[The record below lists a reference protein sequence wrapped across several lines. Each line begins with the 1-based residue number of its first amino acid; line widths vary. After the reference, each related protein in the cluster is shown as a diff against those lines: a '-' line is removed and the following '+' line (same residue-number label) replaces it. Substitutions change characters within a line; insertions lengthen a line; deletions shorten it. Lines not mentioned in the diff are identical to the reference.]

1 MIRLVSVLC
10 FTLTQLLIR
19 LSGSTMTYL
28 ITDPHTLLGQSLGTC
43 TIQRLIGQGGMGAV
57 YLAQQT
63 RPRREVAVKVLLP
76 CYLEEPSSHRNFL
89 ARFRREADAIAALD
103 HLHIIPI
110 YEYGEQEQ
118 GAYLVM
124 PYITGGTLHQVLG
137 EGGPLPLRHA
147 LPILEQAAAALD
159 YAHAKGIIHR
169 DLKPAN
175 ILFHADGRVL
185 LADFGLAKVLREEA
199 DQEGSALTSTGI
211 VLGTPEYLSPE
222 QASGQVLDQRSDIY
236 SLGVLLFHMLTG
248 RVPFRGATP
257 VATAIQQAI
266 AEPPSL
272 SQFNPTIPPAVEAV
286 VMKALAKKPAQRY
299 ESAGQLARA
308 LSAAMDVAPV
318 QAPQTAYRQPGVIL
332 APLILRDKD
341 TISEAPIASAHTS
354 ETVVDIMHESDMH
367 TSSVSE
373 QPSYSSPVAETV
385 MDIRQESDA
394 PPNPLSEQP
403 SYSSL
408 IHPVAAPKRRAG
420 LRFWHVA
427 IFCLILLIIGGSLV
441 SLSVALKG
449 PSVVRALRTPSPVG
463 TATLNTAVPTARA
476 NLPAPAIPAGRLLYG
491 TSVPTCDSTHSSW
504 SMTANARITCGPSA
518 TEVSNASSLA
528 GVFLNNL
535 ANGHAIPNNYI
546 FQAQVRQGPG
556 SHGAFGVLFRNQAGS
571 STLAAYAFLLFPNN
585 TWSAMVYNKTTPA
598 GTQLYSHRT
607 TVQLR
612 GLVTIT
618 VRVRADTFTLYIN
631 GREQGNSI
639 SSFYPRGTVGLAV
652 DKGAD
657 VFFSNF
663 ALYAL

>member
-1 MIRLVSVLC
+1 
-10 FTLTQLLIR
+10 
-19 LSGSTMTYL
+19 MTYL
-28 ITDPHTLLGQSLGTC
+28 VTDPHTLVGQSLGTC
-43 TIQRLIGQGGMGAV
+43 TIRRLIGQGGMGAV

-76 CYLEEPSSHRNFL
+76 RYLEEPSSHRNFL

-118 GAYLVM
+118 EAYLVM
-124 PYITGGTLHQVLG
+124 PYITGGSLYQVLE
-137 EGGPLPLRHA
+137 EGGPLPPSRA

-185 LADFGLAKVLREEA
+185 LADFGLAKVLREDA
-199 DQEGSALTSTGI
+199 DQEGSVLTSTGI

-222 QASGQVLDQRSDIY
+222 QADGQALDHRSDIY

-272 SQFNPTIPPAVEAV
+272 SQLNPTISPAVEAV

-299 ESAGQLARA
+299 ASAGQLAQA

-318 QAPQTAYRQPGVIL
+318 QVPQTAHRQPSVIL
-332 APLILRDKD
+332 APLILRDED
-341 TISEAPIASAHTS
+341 SRSEAHIASAHAA
-354 ETVVDIMHESDMH
+354 ETVVDIKQESDVH
-367 TSSVSE
+367 TNPVSG
-373 QPSYSSPVAETV
+373 QPFHSSPVAETV
-385 MDIRQESDA
+385 VDMMQESA
-394 PPNPLSEQP
+394 AYTSPVGGQP
-403 SYSSL
+403 FHSSPV
-408 IHPVAAPKRRAG
+408 HPVAAPKQRTG
-420 LRFWHVA
+420 LRAWHIA
-427 IFCLILLIIGGSLV
+427 IFGFILLIIGGSLA
-441 SLSVALKG
+441 SLSMTLKG
-449 PSVVRALRTPSPVG
+449 PSAAHVLRTPSPVR
-463 TATLNTAVPTARA
+463 TATLSTVVPTVRA
-476 NLPAPAIPAGRLLYG
+476 NLPAPAIHAGHLLYG
-491 TSVPTCDSTHSSW
+491 TPVPTCDATQSSW
-504 SMTANARITCGPSA
+504 SRTANARVTCAPSA
-518 TEVSNASSLA
+518 TELANAPSLA
-528 GVFLNNL
+528 GVFLNDL
-535 ANGHAIPNNYI
+535 ANGHGVPNDYI
-546 FQAQVRQGPG
+546 VQVQVRQGPR

-571 STLAAYAFLLFPNN
+571 STLGAYAFLLFPNN
-585 TWSAMVYNKTTPA
+585 TWSAMVYDGMTPK
-598 GTQLYSHRT
+598 GTQLYSHGT

-618 VRVRADTFTLYIN
+618 VRVQADTFTLYVN
-631 GREQGNSI
+631 GREQGNAI

-652 DKGAD
+652 DRSAD